1 MKIAKYI
8 LIALVALAQ
17 QSCVKDPQSDINDG
31 GWNHERSI
39 IDIKFENQVGKAVIE
54 NTDSST
60 GEITLAINVAAVPDL
75 SSIKLSKLQ
84 TSYQAKSSIGIGEA
98 LNFEND
104 TRSASMTITATTGET
119 REYKI
124 YVTEFIESLVGT
136 WDINKLVLYGGTG
149 PEYGGGA
156 VLELANKS
164 WCWSSTYGPK
174 VECDNSLTFT
184 MTEITEEGNTK
195 GTCINDA
202 GADGKYADFI
212 FMAAS
217 NPETGQ
223 DVDLKKFYRQIPE
236 GESTWER
243 NYTAKTITFTD
254 ESGKKTVGSL
264 ENAGEEVLFK
274 NDEREIKYTIENN
287 AFAFNLDGTDD
298 WDNIWT
304 DYAKIAKKARRYWI
318 CVTKR

>member
-1 MKIAKYI
+1 MKIVKYI
-8 LIALVALAQ
+8 LIAFVAFAQ
-17 QSCVKDPQSDINDG
+17 QSCVKDPQSDLNDG

-39 IDIKFENQVGKAVIE
+39 VDIKFENQVGKAVIE

-75 SSIKLSKLQ
+75 SNIKLSKLQ
-84 TSYQAKSSIGIGEA
+84 TSYQAISSLAVGES

-104 TRSASMTITATTGET
+104 TKTASLTVTATTGET
-119 REYKI
+119 REYTI
-124 YVTEFIESLVGT
+124 HVTEFIESLVGT

-149 PEYGGGA
+149 PEWGGGA

-164 WCWSSTYGPK
+164 WCWSGTYGPQ

-184 MTEITEEGNTK
+184 MTEITDDGNTK
-195 GTCINDA
+195 GTCVNDA

-212 FMAAS
+212 YVGENKE
-217 NPETGQ
+217 NPGETI
-223 DVDLKKFYRQIPE
+223 DLKKFYRQIPE

-243 NYTAKTITFTD
+243 NYSAKTITFTD
-254 ESGKKTVGSL
+254 ANGKKTVGSL

-287 AFAFNLDGTDD
+287 AFAFNLNGTDC
-298 WDNIWT
+298 WDFPFT
-304 DYAKIAKKARRYWI
+304 DYDKFAKKARRYWI